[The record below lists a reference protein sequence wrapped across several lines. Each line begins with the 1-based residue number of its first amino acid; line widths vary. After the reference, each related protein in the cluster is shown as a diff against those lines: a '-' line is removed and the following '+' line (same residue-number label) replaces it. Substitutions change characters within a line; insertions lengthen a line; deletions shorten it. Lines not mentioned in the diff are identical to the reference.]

1 MTREELV
8 GSLIEEGF
16 PRREA
21 EHEADIIQ
29 GSIEDDKMPTYDRLH
44 RLERV
49 CWDLKIQFKES

>member
-29 GSIEDDKMPTYDRLH
+29 GGIEDDKMPSYH
-44 RLERV
+44 RLEGLQRV